1 MKRVDGLFEQVCAFE
16 TLWKATERAAKGKRQ
31 RKDVQAFLWDREAE
45 ILRLQEELRSGGYEP
60 GRLRHF
66 WVCDP
71 KARRISA
78 AGFRDRVVHHALCGV
93 LEPHLEAYAT
103 RDSYACRKGKGSLR
117 ALEAAQTYARRYPY
131 VLKLD
136 IERFFES
143 IDHGVL
149 QAALERKFGE
159 RALHRLFAKI
169 LGVPLEGSREGKGL
183 PIGNLTSQHFANFYL
198 GRLDHAAKESVRLGG
213 YVRYMDDIL
222 CFGAEKAA
230 LWDALF
236 ALQEIVVGELCLDL
250 KRSVTRL
257 CPVTE
262 GVRFLGVRVFPSGL
276 RWTAA
281 RKHRFCRGFRRLWS
295 EHRAGKVSEV
305 RLAACSAAR
314 LGHSLGRHTLP
325 FRRRFF
331 EGIGGG
337 VEA

>member
-198 GRLDHAAKESVRLGG
+198 GRLDHAAKESVHGRHLVLWCGESSVMG
-213 YVRYMDDIL
+213 
-222 CFGAEKAA
+222 CFVCAARDRCGRIVFGFEKVGDKALSGDGRCALFGCAGFSERVALDSGAEA
-230 LWDALF
+230 
-236 ALQEIVVGELCLDL
+236 
-250 KRSVTRL
+250 S
-257 CPVTE
+257 
-262 GVRFLGVRVFPSGL
+262 FL
-276 RWTAA
+276 
-281 RKHRFCRGFRRLWS
+281 
-295 EHRAGKVSEV
+295 
-305 RLAACSAAR
+305 
-314 LGHSLGRHTLP
+314 
-325 FRRRFF
+325 
-331 EGIGGG
+331 
-337 VEA
+337 

>member
-1 MKRVDGLFEQVCAFE
+1 MKRIAGLFEQVCAFE
-16 TLWKATERAAKGKRQ
+16 TLWKATDRAAKGKRQ

-45 ILRLQEELRSGGYEP
+45 LLRLQDEMRSGDYQPE
-60 GRLRHF
+60 RLRHF

-78 AGFRDRVVHHALCGV
+78 AAFRDRVVHHALCGV

-103 RDSYACRKGKGSLR
+103 ADSFACRKGKGSLR
-117 ALEAAQTYARRYPY
+117 ALEAAQAYARRYPY

-143 IDHGVL
+143 IDHKVL
-149 QAALERKFGE
+149 QAALERKFGGKE
-159 RALHRLFAKI
+159 LQQLFAKI
-169 LGVPLEGSREGKGL
+169 LAVPLEGSHAGKGL

-198 GRLDHAAKESVRLGG
+198 GRLDHVAKESVRLGG
-213 YVRYMDDIL
+213 YLRYMDDIL
-222 CFGAEKAA
+222 CFGVEKAE

-236 ALQEIVVGELCLDL
+236 VLRDVLESELRLHL

-257 CPVTE
+257 CPTTE
-262 GVRFLGVRVFPSGL
+262 GVHFLGVQVFPTGL
-276 RWTAA
+276 RWTSS
-281 RKHRFCRGFRRLWS
+281 RKHRFCRGFRRLCS
-295 EHRAGKVSEV
+295 EDQTGRLSEE
-305 RLAACSAAR
+305 RRMACSAAR
-314 LGHSLGRHTLP
+314 LGHTLDRHTLS

-331 EGIGGG
+331 EAMVDG